1 MKYTQLATAAAIIIA
16 QAFTTNLLS
25 ASTTRSGVVVNNTT
39 SAIIRIQQE
48 GLQTGDITVDPYS
61 TTINTYS
68 QSPIIIK
75 AVKYAEGGKEQLCQI
90 TEYEKSLPTEKS
102 LPIVLEKKNNGKF
115 PVMLMQV
122 RTTEYGKCVARTA
135 IVSNEEVDL

>member
-25 ASTTRSGVVVNNTT
+25 ANTTRSGVVVNNTT

-90 TEYEKSLPTEKS
+90 TDYEKS

-135 IVSNEEVDL
+135 IVSNEEVDF

>member
-1 MKYTQLATAAAIIIA
+1 MKYTQLATASAIIIA

-25 ASTTRSGVVVNNTT
+25 ANTTRSGVVVNNTT

-90 TEYEKSLPTEKS
+90 TDYEKS

>member
-25 ASTTRSGVVVNNTT
+25 ASTTKSGVVVNNTT

-90 TEYEKSLPTEKS
+90 TDYEKS

>member
-90 TEYEKSLPTEKS
+90 TDYEKS

-135 IVSNEEVDL
+135 VVSNEEVDL

>member
-25 ASTTRSGVVVNNTT
+25 ASTPKSGVVVVNTT
-39 SAIIRIQQE
+39 PAIIRIQQE
-48 GLQTGDITVDPYS
+48 GLQTGDITIDPYS
-61 TTINTYS
+61 TTMRSYS

-75 AVKYAEGGKEQLCQI
+75 AVKYTEGRKEQPCQI
-90 TEYEKSLPTEKS
+90 TDYEKS

-122 RTTEYGKCVARTA
+122 KTTEYGKCIVRTA

>member
-90 TEYEKSLPTEKS
+90 TDYEKS

-135 IVSNEEVDL
+135 IVSNEEVDF

>member
-90 TEYEKSLPTEKS
+90 TDYEKS

-135 IVSNEEVDL
+135 VVSNEEVD

>member
-25 ASTTRSGVVVNNTT
+25 ANTTRSGVVVNNTT

-90 TEYEKSLPTEKS
+90 TDYEKS

-135 IVSNEEVDL
+135 VVSNEEVDL